1 MSSSFDLHPDRF
13 LTGTVG
19 EPGQRVFYLQ
29 AAEEDRTVSFRLEKQ
44 QVAALAEYLAGILAD
59 LPPDEEPPLQTLT
72 LVEPIVAEWTVGSLA
87 VAYDADEDTIIV
99 VAEELTETGP
109 DDEPLDDLL
118 GEAGSARFHL
128 RRGQVTAF
136 IRVAVELVM
145 SGRPPCP
152 LCGQPL
158 DPDGHVCPRSNGH
171 GKH

>member
-19 EPGQRVFYLQ
+19 EPGSRTFFLQ
-29 AAEEDRTVSFRLEKQ
+29 ATAGGHTLSFRLEKQ

-59 LPPDEEPPLQTLT
+59 LPPDDEPPLTELVLT
-72 LVEPIVAEWTVGSLA
+72 EPVVPEWSVGSLA
-87 VAYDADEDTIIV
+87 VAYDAESDRIIV
-99 VAEELTETGP
+99 VAEELIAEL
-109 DDEPLDDLL
+109 DEGDDLNSDP
-118 GEAGSARFHL
+118 GSARFHL

-158 DPDGHVCPRSNGH
+158 DPTGHVCPRSNGH
-171 GKH
+171 GTH

>member
-19 EPGQRVFYLQ
+19 EPGNRVFYLQ
-29 AAEEDRTVSFRLEKQ
+29 AAEGDDIISFRIDKQ

-59 LPPDEEPPLQTLT
+59 LPPGDEPPLTSLVLT
-72 LVEPIVAEWTVGSLA
+72 EPIVAEWTIGSLA
-87 VAYDADEDTIIV
+87 VAYDAEGDAIVV
-99 VAEELTETGP
+99 VAEELVVDDEPVP
-109 DDEPLDDLL
+109 DDEP
-118 GEAGSARFHL
+118 GAARFHL
-128 RRGQVTAF
+128 ARGQVTAF

-158 DPDGHVCPRSNGH
+158 DPTGHVCPRSNGH